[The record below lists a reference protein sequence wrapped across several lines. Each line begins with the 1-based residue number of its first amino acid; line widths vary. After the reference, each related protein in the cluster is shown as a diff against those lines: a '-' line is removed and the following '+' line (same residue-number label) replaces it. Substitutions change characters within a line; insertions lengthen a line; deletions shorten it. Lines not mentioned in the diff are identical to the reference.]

1 MDPLSLIV
9 QELRRA
15 EENAAMCE
23 NYLSRFEARRGFDA
37 SDEVYR
43 RLADEKQIVLRS
55 AAELRSKLTN
65 QGDTNNL
72 IFRFSCKFSFQRST
86 VVKFPNPFLQRSTLF
101 LLRDKQSIE
110 WRVVSF
116 LICKIIPC

>member
-1 MDPLSLIV
+1 MDPLCLIV

-15 EENAAMCE
+15 EESAAMCE
-23 NYLSRFEARRGFDA
+23 NYLSRFEARPGFDA

-65 QGDTNNL
+65 QGDMKN
-72 IFRFSCKFSFQRST
+72 
-86 VVKFPNPFLQRSTLF
+86 
-101 LLRDKQSIE
+101 
-110 WRVVSF
+110 
-116 LICKIIPC
+116 